1 MEAART
7 NGARTVIRKLEEIGP
22 DPRAWT
28 ADQSQTQS
36 KLAVRMSSDAPNM
49 VYDRMLPALMYDP
62 TLTMQAIRKI
72 DEGMRVR
79 PRRPRCP
86 PTRRRRRSPRTRKPC
101 VRLQQ
106 SCDVVRGQDA
116 EKRWSRV
123 LVRGEEVRVAL
134 KQTVRPNSPGLGYR
148 CSYTA
153 WTSRSTE
160 GSRDIR
166 PSLQYSRQARSVV
179 RPSPGNA
186 SAPSMRMVG
195 IGDGAGR
202 AELPARATLKPR
214 QERQHHDTQRSDHD
228 ARHTVLDMD
237 HPGKRKEQRHGHVGG
252 QGRTRMPRPAG
263 LPSRTVPD
271 LSARNATRLP
281 PP

>member
-1 MEAART
+1 MVLSDVWPVDVRQDSTCMFCPSGSTNCIMARRAPHLFTTLVLADVLGPATAATSWKWTMEAART

-49 VYDRMLPALMYDP
+49 VYDLMLPALMYDP

-153 WTSRSTE
+153 WTSCSTE

-166 PSLQYSRQARSVV
+166 PSLCS
-179 RPSPGNA
+179 
-186 SAPSMRMVG
+186 
-195 IGDGAGR
+195 
-202 AELPARATLKPR
+202 T
-214 QERQHHDTQRSDHD
+214 
-228 ARHTVLDMD
+228 
-237 HPGKRKEQRHGHVGG
+237 PGKRGLWFGRHRG
-252 QGRTRMPRPAG
+252 TRPR
-263 LPSRTVPD
+263 R
-271 LSARNATRLP
+271 R
-281 PP
+281 